1 MKGAHLAKVAEFAII
16 GSQGIEAAA
25 PPCRQAASPSHR
37 RATIVPWRRMVRA
50 GRRGSTKLSPSQ
62 SFYPIF
68 LAAEKWTDRLTN
80 HAILKLATFPDFVYF
95 VCYLDN
101 DLCAGVLVFDCQG
114 LTSFSCIVHLY
125 PDLELWT

>member
-1 MKGAHLAKVAEFAII
+1 MAKVAEFAII

-25 PPCRQAASPSHR
+25 PPCRRAASPSHR
-37 RATIVPWRRMVRA
+37 RATIVLWRRMVRA

-80 HAILKLATFPDFVYF
+80 HAILKLATFPDFVFSY
-95 VCYLDN
+95 VTWIMICVEAYWYLTVHCALVPRFGAL
-101 DLCAGVLVFDCQG
+101 DLATYD
-114 LTSFSCIVHLY
+114 
-125 PDLELWT
+125 